1 MRGIAMIFALAG
13 IALGGCKD
21 LGTDAPPEVSL
32 PPAVTSGKF
41 VVDEFSV
48 LCEAKVNPQND
59 SVQARF
65 PAVLRYHFEG
75 SPGSVTR
82 ITFRF
87 DKVLSVTLGI
97 SGWPDSAD
105 VIRSYTPSYWTT
117 TQLAQRDSVLV
128 ECTVTGCYATFVDG
142 SPQARTSWSWSTERT
157 VEVRR

>member
-1 MRGIAMIFALAG
+1 MRGIAVLVALAS
-13 IALGGCKD
+13 IAFSGCKD
-21 LGTDAPPEVSL
+21 LGTEAPPDVRL

-75 SPGSVTR
+75 SLGSETR

-87 DKVLSVTLGI
+87 DKGLSVTLGI

-105 VIRSYTPSYWTT
+105 VVRSYTPSYWTT
-117 TQLAQRDSVLV
+117 SQLAQRDSVLV
-128 ECTVTGCYATFVDG
+128 ECTINGSYATFVDG
-142 SPQARTSWSWSTERT
+142 NPQATNSWSWSTEKK